1 MNSDFLGR
9 FDREFALDEKLGE
22 DYVEGLVF
30 QGYSDDQIVRQAE
43 ALRNGTPLD
52 ELPLDMDAEDYYD
65 YLSGGYDSLED
76 GYGKEYVDQL
86 NREIN
91 DPNSPNYVPH
101 NPDAT
106 IDF

>member
-76 GYGKEYVDQL
+76 DAEIEPEPPEYIHFD
-86 NREIN
+86 RHA
-91 DPNSPNYVPH
+91 PG
-101 NPDAT
+101 
-106 IDF
+106 DF